1 MHHKKNEK
9 NAGKDSDLKIK
20 MYIDYDPNNQVFYH
34 NFFFEEFN
42 FVLKI
47 VLVSPLIYEKN
58 NYNND
63 LEKDITNGSSISLKY
78 ERFDLTK
85 YIYLLYYDK
94 I

>member
-1 MHHKKNEK
+1 MHSKRNVRKNL
-9 NAGKDSDLKIK
+9 DLKIK
-20 MYIDYDPNNQVFYH
+20 IYIDYDSNKQVFYY

-47 VLVSPLIYEKN
+47 ALISSLICEEN
-58 NYNND
+58 NYSKD
-63 LEKDITNGSSISLKY
+63 LERDITDDSSIFLKY

-85 YIYLLYYDK
+85 YAYLLYYDK

>member
-1 MHHKKNEK
+1 MLHIK
-9 NAGKDSDLKIK
+9 NAGKGSDLKIK
-20 MYIDYDPNNQVFYH
+20 IYIDYDPYKQVFYY

-47 VLVSPLIYEKN
+47 ALISPLS
-58 NYNND
+58 YNEEEYTKD
-63 LEKDITNGSSISLKY
+63 LEKKITGGDSVSLKY

-85 YIYLLYYDK
+85 YVYLLYYDK

>member
-1 MHHKKNEK
+1 MHHKR
-9 NAGKDSDLKIK
+9 NAGKDLDLKIK
-20 MYIDYDPNNQVFYH
+20 IYIDYDSNKQVFYY

-47 VLVSPLIYEKN
+47 ALISPLIYDEN
-58 NYNND
+58 NYYKE
-63 LEKDITNGSSISLKY
+63 LEKDITDGSSISLKY

-85 YIYLLYYDK
+85 YVYLLYYDK

>member
-1 MHHKKNEK
+1 MHHKK

-20 MYIDYDPNNQVFYH
+20 MYIDYDPEKHLFYH

-42 FVLKI
+42 FVLKMALI
-47 VLVSPLIYEKN
+47 SSLIYEENN
-58 NYNND
+58 NYKD
-63 LEKDITNGSSISLKY
+63 LEKNITGGSSISLKY

-85 YIYLLYYDK
+85 YVYLLYYDK